1 MAYIDVMEKVS
12 WVSIIEA
19 SLEDLLKLEKQLLLP
34 CAQKQDEL
42 EEKIFYT
49 KILIAYFRNSAETIS
64 LVTENYKDLLSNH
77 PAFKMLARMRFLL
90 RTPGFNLSEVIEL
103 KKQIAQIENSQG
115 VCFAEACFVSATAS
129 LQKAEYRQAE
139 ELYLQAAIHFEIVG
153 SVKKSIRAQLSGL
166 AAYSSIYPESRLF
179 HEYSV
184 LHEKAMAA
192 GEFLAAGTALINISR
207 ELQRIKALPH
217 ALSTVNKALEILNTN
232 HRASREFSLAMVHRA
247 ELHLQLEKKTEGEND
262 VIFALCHSHAEVQS
276 ACQILAQKYDLDLVT
291 LQSKVVLPTWQ
302 ERESKNENTDILT
315 VMESRLLKLLSE
327 KSYSKNELMDAL
339 FGEKISL
346 ESQNNRF
353 KNLLSRVK
361 AKVPGVIVFQDGFYS
376 IQDEFSFKARAQ

>member
-1 MAYIDVMEKVS
+1 MEKVS
-12 WVSIIEA
+12 WVSLIEA
-19 SLEDLLKLEKQLLLP
+19 SLDELLQLEKQLLLP
-34 CAQKQDEL
+34 RGEGQDPEQL

-49 KILIAYFRNSAETIS
+49 KILIAYFRNSAEGIS
-64 LVTENYKDLLSNH
+64 LVIESHQDLLSKH
-77 PAFKMLARMRFLL
+77 PALHMLASMRLRL
-90 RTPGFNLSEVIEL
+90 RTPDFHLSEILDL

-115 VCFAEACFVSATAS
+115 VYFAEACFVSATAS
-129 LQKAEYRQAE
+129 LQRAEYRQAE
-139 ELYLQAAIHFEIVG
+139 ELYLQAAIHFELIG
-153 SVKKSIRAQLSGL
+153 SLKKSIRAELSGL

-184 LHEKAMAA
+184 LHEKALAA

-217 ALSTVNKALEILNTN
+217 ALSTVNKALEVLNTN
-232 HRASREFSLAMVHRA
+232 HRASREFSLAMAHRA
-247 ELHLQLEKKTEGEND
+247 ELHFQLGKKTEGEND
-262 VIFALCHSHAEVQS
+262 TVLALCHSHAEVQS
-276 ACQILAQKYDLDLVT
+276 ACQILAQKYELDLLA

-302 ERESKNENTDILT
+302 ERESKNETVDILT
-315 VMESRLLKLLSE
+315 VMESRFLKLLSE
-327 KSYSKNELMDAL
+327 RSYSKNELMDAL

-361 AKVPGVIVFQDGFYS
+361 AKVPGIIVFQDGFYS
-376 IQDEFSFKARAQ
+376 IQDEFSFKVRAQ